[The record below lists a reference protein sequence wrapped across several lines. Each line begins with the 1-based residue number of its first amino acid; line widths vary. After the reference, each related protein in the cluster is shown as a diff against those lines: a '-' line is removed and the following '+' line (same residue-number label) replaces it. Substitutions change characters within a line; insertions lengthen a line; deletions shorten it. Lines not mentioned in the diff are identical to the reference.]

1 VINYC
6 SCLKVDITVLCF
18 CRVSSD
24 VPAVVNSAVF
34 SLSVINGTSLNRV
47 RVTEPVTFHFRQLQS
62 AGRSSPRCVSWTQ
75 LEG

>member
-1 VINYC
+1 
-6 SCLKVDITVLCF
+6 
-18 CRVSSD
+18 

-47 RVTEPVTFHFRQLQS
+47 HVTEPVTFHFRQLQS